1 MAVKFTID
9 KGPNQPTPGKGMG
22 ATPAMRGAATPTD
35 FRNAQRTAARTTGSG
50 VNTNILSG
58 IQSASQKAQQTQTQ
72 YKTPAKIST
81 SKSSSNNKKDDNK
94 KDNDGKKTSE
104 LIDLTGQLQI
114 DELQG
119 ELNSANALR
128 NFREQQARRQ
138 LTEALGEIDRAAIDN
153 YKYIANDYAARG
165 MQRSGGYMQQESGAM
180 ADTTRARTTTQQA
193 LDDFVQELGLGKI
206 ADQTS
211 FNSAKSRILNDFINR
226 RLQGTN

>member
-1 MAVKFTID
+1 MK
-9 KGPNQPTPGKGMG
+9 N
-22 ATPAMRGAATPTD
+22 AATPTD
-35 FRNAQRTAARTTGSG
+35 FRAAQKAAGKTTGSG
-50 VNTNILSG
+50 VNTNTLAG
-58 IQSASQKAQQTQTQ
+58 IQKASEKAQQTQTQ
-72 YKTPAKIST
+72 YKAPRGST
-81 SKSSSNNKKDDNK
+81 SKGSGDNKKDDNK
-94 KDNDGKKTSE
+94 KDDNKKDDGGKKTSE
-104 LIDLTGQLQI
+104 LVDLTGQLQI

-119 ELNSANALR
+119 ELDSANALR

-165 MQRSGGYMQQESGAM
+165 MQRSGGYMQGESGAM
-180 ADTTRARTTTQQA
+180 ADTTRAKTSTQQA

-211 FNSAKSRILNDFINR
+211 FNNAKARILNDFINR

>member
-9 KGPNQPTPGKGMG
+9 KGPSAAQKAAGK
-22 ATPAMRGAATPTD
+22 PA
-35 FRNAQRTAARTTGSG
+35 GSG
-50 VNTNILSG
+50 VNTNTLAG
-58 IQSASQKAQQTQTQ
+58 IQKASQKAQQTQTQ
-72 YKTPAKIST
+72 YKTPSGST
-81 SKSSSNNKKDDNK
+81 SKGLGSNKKDDNK
-94 KDNDGKKTSE
+94 KDDDGKKTSE
-104 LIDLTGQLQI
+104 LVDLTGQLQI

-119 ELNSANALR
+119 ELDSANALR

-153 YKYIANDYAARG
+153 YKYIADDYAARG
-165 MQRSGGYMQQESGAM
+165 MQRSGGYMQGESGAM
-180 ADTTRARTTTQQA
+180 ADTTRAKTSTQQA

-211 FNSAKSRILNDFINR
+211 FNNAKARILNDFINR